1 MTVTGKGTDFAL
13 DVYGTIIDPFG
24 VRQHLERLIG
34 DSAEAFATLW
44 REKQLEYS
52 FRRALMRSYEPFST
66 CTRQA
71 LIYCSKAFGV
81 QISPQAERQLLEQYT
96 RLPAY
101 PDAKPAIEKLKLKV
115 RKLVA
120 FSNGEEKVVRELLA
134 NGGMSHSF
142 DAIISV
148 DEVRSF
154 KPDPRVYQ
162 FLATRLEQDLS
173 AIWLVSSNPFDVIGA
188 KNAGLRAA
196 WIKRRATAVF
206 DPWEDIEP
214 DLIARDLLDF
224 AEQVQH

>member
-1 MTVTGKGTDFAL
+1 MTSIAGKGADFAL
-13 DVYGTIIDPFG
+13 DVYGTIIDTFG

-34 DSAEAFATLW
+34 DSAEAFANLW

-71 LIYCSKAFGV
+71 LIYCGKAFGV
-81 QISPQAERQLLEQYT
+81 QLSQEAARELLEQYK

-101 PDAKPAIEKLKLKV
+101 TDAKPAIEKLKLKG

-134 NGGMSHSF
+134 NGGMIHSF

-154 KPDPRVYQ
+154 KPDPSVYQ
-162 FLATRLEQDLS
+162 FLAARLQRDLS
-173 AIWLVSSNPFDVIGA
+173 DIWLVSSNPFDVIGA

-196 WIKRRATAVF
+196 WVKRRKTAVF
-206 DPWEDIEP
+206 DPWGIEP
-214 DLIARDLLDF
+214 DLVARDLLDF
-224 AEQVQH
+224 AEHVEK